1 MTHSANLMS
10 RALHAATWGYAGTAF
25 KLVMQLGV
33 QIYLARLLGPGE
45 YGLFAIGVMVVSF
58 ALFFGDVGSTA
69 LIQRQLIRDEEMRF
83 AFTWQMIVSIM
94 VSIMIALLAQ
104 PIAGY
109 VHEPRV
115 ENVIRVLG
123 VICTLNAIG
132 GVALALL
139 RHNLDFK
146 TIQIA
151 QVVGY
156 FIGYVLL
163 ALPFAIYVEPSVNA
177 LVIAWLTQAL
187 VTSAIYLYAAPHSWR
202 PCFTCEAGLDLVKFG
217 AHSAIANFGT
227 WALTNA
233 DKVVVARL
241 FPVAQVGLYTTA
253 ANLMSTPLSQIY
265 ATFQQVAFSASAKIS
280 TEDAASRVFA
290 SITSLVIVFAGL
302 AYVFSF
308 ITADTLVA
316 VLYGDKWKAAVPFI
330 QAFSVTMFFH
340 AVAGVVTPFL
350 WAHGAIAKD
359 AKIQVGMALAVGCG
373 AFIMGSWS
381 ALAVAWWVA
390 GVFGV
395 RVVVLLWVGSRIFS
409 GSKNLL
415 KEALG
420 KNIIYLACA
429 GALLFSTNYFLGQ
442 LQTTIIIKF
451 LLNLLVLVIW
461 ALIALK
467 FRKLMGSAFSEA
479 INLLFS
485 KMPRPIMTLI
495 EKLV

>member
-1 MTHSANLMS
+1 MTHSVYLMS
-10 RALHAATWGYAGTAF
+10 RALHAAAWGYAGTIF

-33 QIYLARLLGPGE
+33 QIYLARLLGPSE

-69 LIQRQLIRDEEMRF
+69 LIQRQLIRDEEIRF

-94 VSIMIALLAQ
+94 VSVMIALLAE
-104 PIAGY
+104 PIASY
-109 VHEPRV
+109 VHEPRA

-146 TIQIA
+146 SIQIA

-156 FIGYVLL
+156 FVGYVLL
-163 ALPFAIYVEPSVNA
+163 ALPFAIFVEPSVNA
-177 LVIAWLTQAL
+177 LVVAWLTQVF
-187 VTSAIYLYAAPHSWR
+187 VTSVIYLYRVPHSWR
-202 PCFTCEAGLDLVKFG
+202 PRFTCDAGLDLVKFG

-233 DKVVVARL
+233 DKIVVARL
-241 FPVAQVGLYTTA
+241 FPVAQVGIYTSA

-290 SITSLVIVFAGL
+290 SITSLVIVFSGL
-302 AYVFSF
+302 GYVFSLT
-308 ITADTLVA
+308 TADTLVA
-316 VLYGDKWKAAVPFI
+316 VLYGYKWKAAVPFI

-340 AVAGVVTPFL
+340 AVSGVVTPFL
-350 WAHGAIAKD
+350 WAHGAIGKD
-359 AKIQVGMALAVGCG
+359 AKIQAGMALAVAGG
-373 AFIMGSWS
+373 AFVMGHWS

-390 GVFGV
+390 VVFGL
-395 RVVVLLWVGSRIFS
+395 RVVVLLWVGSRVFS
-409 GSKNLL
+409 RSRSLL
-415 KEALG
+415 REVLANSL
-420 KNIIYLACA
+420 IYLACA
-429 GALLFSTNYFLGQ
+429 GATLFFTNYLLGY
-442 LQTTIIIKF
+442 LNTTIIIKF
-451 LLNLLVLVIW
+451 LLNLLMLAIL
-461 ALIALK
+461 ALIAIK
-467 FRKLMGSAFSEA
+467 FRKLMGSVFTEA

-485 KMPRPIMTLI
+485 KMPLPIMAFI
-495 EKLV
+495 DRLV